1 MNKFMSLGVA
11 LTLGVSLL
19 GSCPAYAR
27 NTSHKPV
34 QKTEITRVEH
44 GNFQTPVDDEQSG
57 VESASTAVTLVS
69 DGYEWEDREGWG
81 DFCVQLLPHWR
92 CGRGR

>member
-1 MNKFMSLGVA
+1 MNKFISFGVA
-11 LTLGVSLL
+11 LTLGASLL
-19 GSCPAYAR
+19 GSSPTYAG

-34 QKTEITRVEH
+34 QKTEVAQVAH
-44 GNFQTPVDDEQSG
+44 GNLQIPVDDEQNSA
-57 VESASTAVTLVS
+57 ESSSAAVSLIS